1 MYLHNRKGD
10 VIGFIAAKTLK
21 DDPKFDLNT
30 PGLTDGNLLID
41 QIGSTG
47 SGSGV
52 LTTAATITFHGFVP
66 RFGII
71 ETDIGTASAA
81 QLAQDLYKLYKP

>member
-1 MYLHNRKGD
+1 MMVEQVRL
-10 VIGFIAAKTLK
+10 LK
-21 DDPKFDLNT
+21 LERTTPTTEFDLNT

-47 SGSGV
+47 SGSGI
-52 LTTAATITFHGFVP
+52 LTTAATITFHGYVP